1 MDWLGSIIFKA
12 VMDTIKSRDCMREI
26 LRIMANALI
35 FGSGY
40 LFVIF
45 CFVV

>member
-1 MDWLGSIIFKA
+1 
-12 VMDTIKSRDCMREI
+12 MDTIKSSDCVREI

-35 FGSGY
+35 FESGY
-40 LFVIF
+40 FFVIF